1 MSVRE
6 WLGVY
11 LRGAAMGAA
20 DAVPGVSGGT
30 IALITGIYGRLV
42 TAIASLDPRAAL
54 ALLGPAVRS
63 PFDADARATVR
74 GELVRMD
81 VPFLVVL
88 GVGLLSAVV
97 TVANL
102 VQYFLDTHP
111 VATYAFFFGLV
122 LASVLVLLSEVS
134 LGSPRRIAVAVGGF
148 ALAFL
153 ASGPAQSQLPTNPL
167 VTFLVG
173 ALAICAM
180 VLPGV
185 SGSLIL
191 LTLGQYDRM
200 TGAVHGATA
209 AVLAGDVGAASAAGA
224 TLVVF
229 GLGAVVGLLTF
240 ARVVAWA
247 LEQYHAATLTFLVAV
262 MAGALRAPI
271 RLSLADAETLDVG
284 VAFAFLLPALVG
296 VVLIVALERVGG
308 GVVLD

>member
-1 MSVRE
+1 MTARE

-11 LRGAAMGAA
+11 LRGVAMGAA

-42 TAIASLDPRAAL
+42 AAVASLDPRACL
-54 ALLGPAVRS
+54 ALVGPAVRA
-63 PFDADARATVR
+63 PVDAEARATVR

-81 VPFLVVL
+81 VHFLAVL
-88 GVGLLSAVV
+88 GVGLVSAVV

-122 LASVLVLLSEVS
+122 LASVLVLLDEVD
-134 LGSPRRIAVAVGGF
+134 LETPRRIVVAVLGF
-148 ALAFL
+148 VLAFL
-153 ASGPAQSQLPTNPL
+153 ASGPAQSQLPTGPV

-200 TGAVHGATA
+200 TGAVHEATG
-209 AVLAGDVGAASAAGA
+209 AVLSGNLGALGDSGT
-224 TLVVF
+224 TLLVF
-229 GLGAVVGLLTF
+229 TVGAVVGLLSF

-247 LEQYHAATLTFLVAV
+247 LEHYHAATLTFLVAL

-271 RLSLADAETLDVG
+271 RLSLADVATVDVG
-284 VAFAFLLPALVG
+284 VALAFAGPALLG
-296 VVLIVALERVGG
+296 IVVIVALERAGG
-308 GVVLD
+308 GVVID